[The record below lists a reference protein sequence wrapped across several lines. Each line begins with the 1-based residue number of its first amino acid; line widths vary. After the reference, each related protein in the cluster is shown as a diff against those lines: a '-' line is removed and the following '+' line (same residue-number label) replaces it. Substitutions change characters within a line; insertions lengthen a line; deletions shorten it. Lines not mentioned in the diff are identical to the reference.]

1 MTDLELELDDIPL
14 TRRDPLVDAE
24 HTSLEEFS
32 GEVTVSGLEEITR
45 TNAAVLQSA
54 EIIVSALRALEIP
67 GPLDLNAEERA
78 AIVTLYWTIKGL
90 ADHLYH
96 RKKAI
101 ELSWSVAFEQLG
113 SSKLPLGKG
122 KFVTY
127 SPASEYEV
135 DGPTLRKELLA
146 LAERGLLTTDEV
158 DEAIAPIVTYK
169 ANHTK
174 LNSFLR
180 RGTEVAEVIES
191 CRTRKVPTGAT
202 AAGKI
207 TFPKT

>member
-14 TRRDPLVDAE
+14 TRRDPMVDAE
-24 HTSLEEFS
+24 HETS
-32 GEVTVSGLEEITR
+32 GELVVSGLEEITR
-45 TNAAVLQSA
+45 TNAALLQSA
-54 EIIVSALRALEIP
+54 EYVVSALRSLEIP
-67 GPLDLNAEERA
+67 GPLDLNIEERA
-78 AIVTLYWTIKGL
+78 AIVDLYWTIKGL

-101 ELSWSVAFEQLG
+101 EYAWSAAFEQLG
-113 SSKLPLGKG
+113 SAKLPLGEG

-135 DGPTLRKELLA
+135 DGPTLRKELLS

-158 DEAIAPIVTYK
+158 DDAIAPVVTYK

-174 LNSFLR
+174 LNAFLR

-202 AAGKI
+202 ATGKI
-207 TFPKT
+207 TFPKR